1 MNGYE
6 QLQSVLDA
14 AFKQASQGKGKE
26 RHATDNG
33 FEDQPIMQIQDLVG
47 KGFSLGQAIKKIQ
60 ESQRMDTAAAERE
73 LLGAIVYIAAAIIHQ
88 REDEPKINNFTHSLK
103 PGEAYIP
110 CDNCNDAPKAP
121 NDKYC
126 SHCRHELPKQSSGK
140 K

>member
-14 AFKQASQGKGKE
+14 AFKQASEGKGKE

-88 REDEPKINNFTHSLK
+88 REDEPKINNFSQGLD
-103 PGEAYIP
+103 PSQI
-110 CDNCNDAPKAP
+110 CDNCEDAPKAP

-126 SHCRHELPKQSSGK
+126 SHCRFGLSYQRDTE
-140 K
+140 